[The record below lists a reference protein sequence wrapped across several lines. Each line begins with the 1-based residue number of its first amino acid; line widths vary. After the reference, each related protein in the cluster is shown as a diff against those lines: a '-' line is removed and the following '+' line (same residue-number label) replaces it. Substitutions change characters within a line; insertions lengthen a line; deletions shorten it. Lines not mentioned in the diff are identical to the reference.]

1 MSVTM
6 SPRPRGRSA
15 TAPRLR
21 RLWVLPVSMAVVA
34 ALAYAVSGMQSA
46 TYTAQSTVV
55 VSSAPGP
62 VNTNSATAASGLAN
76 TYAAALPHDQQLQGY
91 ISRTAHVSANNA
103 VSTPSAKGALVKI
116 KFTASSSASAI
127 KGAKAI
133 VAALTGRVPASAV
146 VSPGS
151 LKLVQGPSGT
161 TLTSSGNHQ
170 AQVVLLVPP
179 AGGPTEG
186 INPDDADHLATTYAG
201 VIPAD
206 DTLLA
211 SVGKA
216 TGQTASQAGQNLS
229 VVNTQSTS
237 ILQISFKASNPA
249 DAAKGARTVADLVS
263 GPDPVAAGIVPASIA
278 IVSLPQSTGTGPAAK
293 HSDSAIAIGAVLGLL
308 LGLVLLV
315 AWERSDPRIRDTR
328 ELVNQIGCP
337 ATPVDRLSPN
347 AANAL
352 LERWASLTD
361 RVPARVAVL
370 PADASVESQTAD
382 AVNVLRDAGGHLVR
396 YVDARAGVIDG
407 GFEDRDGNGDG
418 RTGVVLVHAAPP
430 GGETAGEA
438 TALGC
443 DLTVVGVP
451 AGARAADIRELGE
464 ELTNFGIVPVWA
476 LLTPGGRR
484 AARQASERVA
494 DAASH

>member
-1 MSVTM
+1 
-6 SPRPRGRSA
+6 
-15 TAPRLR
+15 
-21 RLWVLPVSMAVVA
+21 MAVVA
-34 ALAYAVSGMQSA
+34 ALAYAVSGLQSE

-62 VNTNSATAASGLAN
+62 VNTTTASAAGSLAN
-76 TYAAALPHDQQLQGY
+76 TYAAALPHDQQLQIY
-91 ISRTAHVSANNA
+91 VERTAHLSTSHGAISAPPA
-103 VSTPSAKGALVKI
+103 SGAAVKI
-116 KFTASSSASAI
+116 RFTASSSASAI

-133 VAALTGRVPASAV
+133 VAALTGHAPASGV
-146 VSPGS
+146 VTPGT
-151 LKLVQGPSGT
+151 LKLVQSPGRT
-161 TLTSSGNHQ
+161 TLTPSGKHQ
-170 AQVVLLVPP
+170 ATVVLVVPST
-179 AGGPTEG
+179 GGPSEG

-206 DTLLA
+206 DSLLA
-211 SVGKA
+211 AVGKA
-216 TGQTASQAGQNLS
+216 TGQSASQASQNLS

-237 ILQISFKASNPA
+237 ILEISFKASNPA

-263 GPDPVAAGIVPASIA
+263 GPDPVAAGIVPSSVAV
-278 IVSLPQSTGTGPAAK
+278 VSLPQQTGAGPGPK
-293 HSDSAIAIGAVLGLL
+293 HSSSAIAIGAVLGLL

-370 PADASVESQTAD
+370 PADESVESQTAD
-382 AVNVLRDAGGHLVR
+382 AVNVLRNAGGHLVR
-396 YVDARAGVIDG
+396 YVDARSGMIHDG
-407 GFEDRDGNGDG
+407 LDDRSGNGNGNGDG
-418 RTGVVLVHAAPP
+418 RTAVVLVHAAPP

-451 AGARAADIRELGE
+451 AGARAADIRALGE

-476 LLTPGGRR
+476 LLTSGGRR
-484 AARQASERVA
+484 AARQARERVA